1 MLKTINGEV
10 YDPMH
15 GINGEVRD
23 IYVADGKIIAHS
35 PEEAQV
41 IDANGMVIMPGGVEL
56 HAHVAGPKVN
66 AGRKMRP
73 EDHRQIVIP
82 RTPITRSG
90 TGHTV
95 PFVRQSAANRYP
107 NRQLPEYPKYR
118 VEPLSLPA
126 KSPAVDFRGSQRG

>member
-1 MLKTINGEV
+1 MLRIVNGEV
-10 YDPMH
+10 YDPLN

-23 IYVADGKIIAHS
+23 ICVADGKIVS
-35 PEEAQV
+35 NVEPESET
-41 IDANGMVIMPGGVEL
+41 IDASGMIVMPGGVEI

-95 PFVRQSAANRYP
+95 YSGAD
-107 NRQLPEYPKYR
+107 
-118 VEPLSLPA
+118 LPA
-126 KSPAVDFRGSQRG
+126 WSARSRGIPVSVLSGMSK